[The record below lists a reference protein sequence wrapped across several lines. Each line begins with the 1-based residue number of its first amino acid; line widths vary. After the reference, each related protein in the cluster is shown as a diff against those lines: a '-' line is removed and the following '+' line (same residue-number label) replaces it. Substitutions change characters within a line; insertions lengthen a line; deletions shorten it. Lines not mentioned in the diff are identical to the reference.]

1 MAMIMGKGCL
11 EAIYGLMGLKG
22 LMQEVHHIMHFG
34 IEKLR
39 FKISR
44 KTEQVKNEILRYLN
58 IYICRSTYSKDLP
71 HWKYKCFSGK
81 FSTVIRIFRSI
92 QGLFHSYWFYYGSF
106 ALYEKK

>member
-1 MAMIMGKGCL
+1 MVVSHSFDA
-11 EAIYGLMGLKG
+11 

-58 IYICRSTYSKDLP
+58 IYTQIYLFNRSATLETSA
-71 HWKYKCFSGK
+71 
-81 FSTVIRIFRSI
+81 FRES
-92 QGLFHSYWFYYGSF
+92 L
-106 ALYEKK
+106 ALL